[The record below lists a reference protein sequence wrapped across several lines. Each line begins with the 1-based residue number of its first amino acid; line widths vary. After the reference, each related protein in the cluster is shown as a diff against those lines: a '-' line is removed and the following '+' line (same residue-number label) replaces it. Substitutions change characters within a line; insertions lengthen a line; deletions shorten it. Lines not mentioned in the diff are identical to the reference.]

1 MDWTIRCSIMDD
13 TLIPKYVDHLLKRRT
28 RLSKLLRNA
37 CCDLDE
43 YCAKIGVDF
52 NDPDA
57 CLLSDIR
64 IYCEQD
70 GGESLTRAVIERT
83 LRKNAEVEKNRGR

>member
-1 MDWTIRCSIMDD
+1 MDTNTR
-13 TLIPKYVDHLLKRRT
+13 IPKYVDQMLKRRT
-28 RLSKLLRNA
+28 RLSKLLRNT
-37 CCDLDE
+37 CCELDD

-57 CLLSDIR
+57 CLMSDIR